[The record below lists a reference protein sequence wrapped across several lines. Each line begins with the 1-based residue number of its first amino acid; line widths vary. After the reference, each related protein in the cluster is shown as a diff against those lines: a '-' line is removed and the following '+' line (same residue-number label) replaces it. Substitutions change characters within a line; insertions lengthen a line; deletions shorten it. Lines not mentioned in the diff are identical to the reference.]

1 MIETDDIYRA
11 INSRLELAFPD
22 IPVMA
27 KDMKT
32 PEPPCFYIKFVTGS
46 TSQSAIEYENEN
58 LAFNVLYFS
67 QSNTLSDLVVVSKQ
81 LKQIFKK
88 PLKIEMADTG
98 ITQWQEI
105 NGINESFNEEDY
117 VLSCTLDINL
127 IQCQQYYDKTSN
139 FRDTNF
145 IDRYD
150 EYDNDELIEEI
161 EI

>member
-11 INSRLELAFPD
+11 INSRLELTFPD

-46 TSQSAIEYENEN
+46 TSQSAVEYESEH

-67 QSNTLSDLVVVSKQ
+67 QSKTLSDLVAVSKK

-105 NGINESFNEEDY
+105 NDINESFNEEDY
-117 VLSCTLDINL
+117 VLTCTLDINL
-127 IQCQQYYDKTSN
+127 IQCQQYYDTTSN

-150 EYDNDELIEEI
+150 ECDNDELIEEI

>member
-11 INSRLELAFPD
+11 INNRLESVFPE
-22 IPVMA
+22 IQVMA
-27 KDMKT
+27 KDIKT
-32 PEPPCFYIKFVTGS
+32 PEPPCFYIKFVTGV

-58 LAFNVLYFS
+58 LAFNVLYYS
-67 QSNTLSDLVVVSKQ
+67 QTKTLSDLVAVSNK
-81 LKQIFKK
+81 LKKIFKK

-105 NGINESFNEEDY
+105 NDINESYNEEDY
-117 VLSCTLDINL
+117 VLTCTLDINL
-127 IQCQQYYDKTSN
+127 IQCQEYYDKTSV

-145 IDRYD
+145 VDRYD
-150 EYDNDELIEEI
+150 EFDNDELIEEI